1 MIKRELYLEKIR
13 RLINTEPIK
22 IITGVRRSGKT
33 YLLHSIK
40 EELIEQGISKE
51 NIFLISFESQKYNKI
66 QNFMELDVC
75 VNNLIKNTSG
85 KLYLLFDEIQN
96 IMGWEKSIN
105 SYRVDFD
112 CDIYITGSN
121 SELLSGELATLIAG
135 RYFHIDVYPF
145 SFKEFLQYKKEINSI
160 NIKNKELQLF
170 NEYVK
175 YGGMP
180 SLQQV
185 QDIDKFSY
193 LEDIYSTILLK
204 DIISRHNLRNAEILN
219 RILTFIISNIG
230 QSVSANGI
238 SKYLKHEN
246 LKVSADTV
254 LNYLSF
260 SQNACFIHEAKKE
273 NLKGKKVLKTNGKYY
288 LVDHGFNQAIIGKDM
303 ENTGQ
308 ILENI
313 VYIELLRRGYEVKV
327 GDINGKEVDFVCNK
341 ADRKI
346 YIQVTYLLSGKK
358 TVKREFGSL
367 RAIGDDYEKY
377 VLSMD
382 NLDFSNAGIKHMN
395 IIEFLKNDII

>member
-40 EELIEQGISKE
+40 EELIERGISKE

-85 KLYLLFDEIQN
+85 KIYLLFDEIQN
-96 IMGWEKSIN
+96 IVSWEKSIN

-160 NIKNKELQLF
+160 DVKNKELQLF

-185 QDIDKFSY
+185 QGIDKFSY

-230 QSVSANGI
+230 QPVSANGI

-260 SQNACFIHEAKKE
+260 SKNACFIHEAKKE

-313 VYIELLRRGYEVKV
+313 VYIELLRRGYDVKV
-327 GDINGKEVDFVCNK
+327 GDINGREVDFVCNK

-346 YIQVTYLLSGKK
+346 YIQVAYLLSGKE

-382 NLDFSNAGIKHMN
+382 NLDFSNTGIKHMN
-395 IIEFLKNDII
+395 IIDFLKNDII

>member
-66 QNFMELDVC
+66 QNFRELDVC

-85 KLYLLFDEIQN
+85 KIYLLFDEIQN
-96 IMGWEKSIN
+96 IRGWEKSIN

-145 SFKEFLQYKKEINSI
+145 SFKEFLQYKKEINRI
-160 NIKNKELQLF
+160 DIKNKELQLF

-185 QDIDKFSY
+185 QGIDKFSY

-230 QSVSANGI
+230 QPVSANGI

-313 VYIELLRRGYEVKV
+313 IYIELLRRGYDVKV

-346 YIQVTYLLSGKK
+346 YIQVTYLLSGKE
-358 TVKREFGSL
+358 TVKREFGYL

-382 NLDFSNAGIKHMN
+382 NLDFSNTGIKHMN

>member
-160 NIKNKELQLF
+160 DIKNKELQLF

-346 YIQVTYLLSGKK
+346 YIQVTYLLSGKE
-358 TVKREFGSL
+358 TVKREFSSL

-382 NLDFSNAGIKHMN
+382 NLDFSNTGIKHMN

>member
-1 MIKRELYLEKIR
+1 MFSNDKKGLYLEKIR

-105 SYRVDFD
+105 SYRLDFD

-121 SELLSGELATLIAG
+121 SELLSGELVTLIAG

-160 NIKNKELQLF
+160 DIKNKELQLF

-230 QSVSANGI
+230 
-238 SKYLKHEN
+238 
-246 LKVSADTV
+246 
-254 LNYLSF
+254 
-260 SQNACFIHEAKKE
+260 
-273 NLKGKKVLKTNGKYY
+273 
-288 LVDHGFNQAIIGKDM
+288 
-303 ENTGQ
+303 
-308 ILENI
+308 
-313 VYIELLRRGYEVKV
+313 
-327 GDINGKEVDFVCNK
+327 
-341 ADRKI
+341 
-346 YIQVTYLLSGKK
+346 
-358 TVKREFGSL
+358 
-367 RAIGDDYEKY
+367 
-377 VLSMD
+377 
-382 NLDFSNAGIKHMN
+382 
-395 IIEFLKNDII
+395 

>member
-160 NIKNKELQLF
+160 DIKNKELQLF

-346 YIQVTYLLSGKK
+346 YIQVTYLLSGKE
-358 TVKREFGSL
+358 TVKR
-367 RAIGDDYEKY
+367 
-377 VLSMD
+377 
-382 NLDFSNAGIKHMN
+382 
-395 IIEFLKNDII
+395 

>member
-1 MIKRELYLEKIR
+1 MQE
-13 RLINTEPIK
+13 
-22 IITGVRRSGKT
+22 
-33 YLLHSIK
+33 
-40 EELIEQGISKE
+40 
-51 NIFLISFESQKYNKI
+51 
-66 QNFMELDVC
+66 D
-75 VNNLIKNTSG
+75 
-85 KLYLLFDEIQN
+85 
-96 IMGWEKSIN
+96 
-105 SYRVDFD
+105 
-112 CDIYITGSN
+112 
-121 SELLSGELATLIAG
+121 
-135 RYFHIDVYPF
+135 YFHIDVYPF
-145 SFKEFLQYKKEINSI
+145 SFKEFLQYKKEINCI
-160 NIKNKELQLF
+160 DIKNKELQLF

-230 QSVSANGI
+230 QPVSANGI

-346 YIQVTYLLSGKK
+346 YIQVTYLLSGKE

-382 NLDFSNAGIKHMN
+382 NLDFSNTGIKHMN

>member
-105 SYRVDFD
+105 SYRLDFD

-160 NIKNKELQLF
+160 DIKNKELQLF

-346 YIQVTYLLSGKK
+346 YIQVTYLLSGKE

-382 NLDFSNAGIKHMN
+382 NLDFSNTGIKHMN

>member
-160 NIKNKELQLF
+160 DIKNKELQLF

-230 QSVSANGI
+230 QPVSANGI

-346 YIQVTYLLSGKK
+346 YIQVTYLLPGKE

>member
-160 NIKNKELQLF
+160 DIKNKELQLF

-219 RILTFIISNIG
+219 RILTFIISNMG
-230 QSVSANGI
+230 QPVSANGI

-260 SQNACFIHEAKKE
+260 SKNACFIHEAKKE

-313 VYIELLRRGYEVKV
+313 VYIELLRRGYDVKV
-327 GDINGKEVDFVCNK
+327 GDINGREVDFVCNK
-341 ADRKI
+341 VDRKI
-346 YIQVTYLLSGKK
+346 YIQVAYLLSGKE

>member
-160 NIKNKELQLF
+160 DIKNKELQLF

-230 QSVSANGI
+230 QPVSANGI

-260 SQNACFIHEAKKE
+260 SKNACFIHEAKKE

-313 VYIELLRRGYEVKV
+313 VYIELLRRGYDVKV
-327 GDINGKEVDFVCNK
+327 GDINGREVDFVCNK

-346 YIQVTYLLSGKK
+346 YIQVTYLLSGKE
-358 TVKREFGSL
+358 TVKREFSSL